1 MNTVVLRPR
10 KIRRVCFVLAPLV
23 ALVFAVLATLLSG
36 STGEGTAVF
45 QRGDQVAM
53 VVLGLLAAGAIL
65 LFTRPKVT
73 ADTDHIK
80 IQNVLGGYDI
90 PWAIVRRI
98 RFDRGNPWVSLELED
113 DDVIA
118 VMAVQAADKEHAVAA
133 VRTLRALL
141 AAHRAAAADA
151 SASPAGPASPPGSA
165 SPVSPASPAT
175 PMPPPPPAPT
185 SPL

>member
-1 MNTVVLRPR
+1 MSTVVLRPR
-10 KIRRVCFVLAPLV
+10 KIRRVCFVLAPV
-23 ALVFAVLATLLSG
+23 VVLVFALLATLLSG

-80 IQNVLGGYDI
+80 IQNVLGGYDL

-118 VMAVQAADKEHAVAA
+118 VMAVQAADKEHAVAG
-133 VRTLRALL
+133 VRALRALL
-141 AAHRAAAADA
+141 AAHRAAATDA
-151 SASPAGPASPPGSA
+151 PASPAGPASPPGSA

-175 PMPPPPPAPT
+175 PAPPPPPAPT

>member
-53 VVLGLLAAGAIL
+53 VVLGLLVAGAIL
-65 LFTRPKVT
+65 LFTRPKVV
-73 ADTDHIK
+73 ADADHIK

-90 PWAIVRRI
+90 PWDIVRRI
-98 RFDRGNPWVSLELED
+98 RFDRGNPWVSLELQD

-118 VMAVQAADKEHAVAA
+118 VMAVQAADKEHAVRAA
-133 VRTLRALL
+133 RGLRALHAAHL
-141 AAHRAAAADA
+141 AAKAQ
-151 SASPAGPASPPGSA
+151 GG
-165 SPVSPASPAT
+165 T
-175 PMPPPPPAPT
+175 T
-185 SPL
+185 SPSPSP